1 MALIKCPKCGKEFSD
16 RAQTCPQCGM
26 SINEIRPIIDATI
39 KRAELHDRITRIV
52 MICLSSFAYIMI
64 IMALIYLRTK

>member
-64 IMALIYLRTK
+64 IMAQLCNIA